1 MIVATAGFYFAQPAW
16 LLLALLAVAAFWWG
30 RRCLRTLGALRRWMA
45 LVLRVLVIT
54 LLALLLARPTLTET
68 NDHLTLLAVIDRSQS
83 IPESLR
89 QRSLDYLDQALVDRD
104 GADQLAVIDIAE
116 TAVIASLPSSIEEEV
131 RIPERSVS
139 LTGQESNLGKG
150 IQMAMAIA
158 PPNTATRI
166 LLVSDGNET
175 AGDLKEAARV
185 AAANNIPIDV
195 LALPYRYDKEVVFRR
210 LAEAAKA
217 RSGQTV
223 DLRLVLNST
232 AETTGQLQLT
242 LNGVPVDLDPSTDQ
256 IGAAVQLKPGTNVK
270 TVSVPVG
277 QRGMHEFKS
286 QFIPDNPTQDVLQQN
301 NQASAMTYVAGP
313 GRVLVLDDGDPAGER
328 LAEALAETDIQI
340 DRQHV
345 SQCPQDLA
353 VLMDIDALVLVNTEN
368 VNFTQQQQE
377 MLVRYVSDLG
387 GGLVMVGGDA
397 GFGAGGWIGSP
408 TQEVIPVELDP
419 PQKKQM
425 PKGALVM
432 IMHACEMPRGNY
444 WGKQVA
450 IAAVKSLSRLDLAGV
465 LDYGWNAGNAN
476 WVFPLAEVGD
486 KKKVISAIKQ
496 MQMGDMPD
504 FGPPLQAAYD
514 QLSAVKAG
522 QKHIIIISD
531 GDPAPPSTTLI
542 KNLQAAK
549 ITCSTVAVFPHT
561 NSPAALKPFALI
573 AQLTGGRFYNVKDP
587 QQLPQIFIKE
597 AQVVRRAL
605 ILEET
610 FTPQVRFS
618 LNEILKG
625 LDSGFPQLDGYVLT
639 GPRGGLSQ
647 LVLTSP
653 AGDPILATM
662 QAGLGRSVA
671 FTSSAD
677 ARWAANWLAWGG
689 FARFWE
695 QTLRWVS
702 KSGQSRDC
710 EVFADVTGRSV
721 QVTVEAVDEEG
732 RFLQLADVA
741 GQAIA
746 PDMSATPLDL
756 AQVGP
761 GRYRAEFQAGGPGS
775 YILNLKYAK
784 PDEPQKTL
792 LVQSAVTVPYAP
804 EFRDLAYNEPLLIE
818 LATMTG
824 GRYLQDLPAE
834 PKLFSREGVDFP
846 KTATPLTMP
855 LLLIWVALF
864 LIDVA
869 VRRVAIDLAAIR
881 RRLAAVFR
889 RTAPAKTTD
898 ATLERLRLT
907 REQLHQRWTQAPS
920 ADAAPPSQA
929 QRRYHAGDTSTGE
942 IPLAPTQT
950 GPATRT
956 PPPADKA
963 APPPQKPTAATE
975 EPDHLQRLLR
985 VKRQARKDQDQNA
998 P

>member
-1 MIVATAGFYFAQPAW
+1 MIAATGFYFAQPAW
-16 LLLALLAVAAFWWG
+16 LALALLAPAAFWWG
-30 RRCLRTLGALRRWMA
+30 LRCLRTLSTARRWTA
-45 LVLRVLVIT
+45 LILRCLVII
-54 LLALLLARPTLTET
+54 LLALLLARPSLTET
-68 NDHLTLLAVIDRSQS
+68 NEQLTLLAVVDRSQS

-89 QRSLDYLDQALVDRD
+89 QSSLEYLDQALVNRD

-116 TAVIASLPSSIEEEV
+116 TALIASLPTSVPTDV
-131 RIPERSVS
+131 RIPERNVT

-158 PPNTATRI
+158 PPNTASRI
-166 LLVSDGNET
+166 LLVTDGNET
-175 AGDLKEAARV
+175 AGDIKEAARV

-195 LALPYRYDKEVVFRR
+195 LPLAYRYDSEVVFRR
-210 LAEAAKA
+210 LAAPAKA

-223 DLRLVLNST
+223 NLRFVLNST
-232 AETTGQLQLT
+232 RQTTGQLQLN
-242 LNGVPVDLDPSTDQ
+242 LNGVPVDLDPGSDQ
-256 IGAAVQLKPGTNVK
+256 ITAAVELKPGTNVK

-277 QRGMHEFKS
+277 QRGMHEF
-286 QFIPDNPTQDVLQQN
+286 QANFIPDNASLDVLQQN

-313 GRVLVLDDGDPAGER
+313 GRVLVLHDNDPTGQR
-328 LAEALAETDIQI
+328 LAQALADTDLHI

-345 SQCPQDLA
+345 SEFPQDLA
-353 VLMDIDALVLVNTEN
+353 ELMDIDAVVLVNTEN
-368 VNFTQQQQE
+368 VNFTYQQQE

-387 GGLVMVGGDA
+387 GGLVMIGGPA
-397 GFGAGGWIGSP
+397 AFGAGGWIGSP
-408 TQEVIPVELDP
+408 AQEVIPVELDP

-432 IMHACEMPRGNY
+432 VMHACEMPKGNY

-450 IAAVKSLSRLDLAGV
+450 MAAAKSLSRLDLAGV
-465 LDYGWNAGNAN
+465 LDYGWNAGEAH
-476 WVFPLAEVGD
+476 WVYPLGPVGN
-486 KKKVISAIKQ
+486 KKEITAAIKQ

-514 QLSAVKAG
+514 ALSSAKAG

-531 GDPAPPSTTLI
+531 GDPAPPSTALI
-542 KNLQAAK
+542 KKLQAAK
-549 ITCSTVAVFPHT
+549 ITCTTVAVFPHS
-561 NSPAALKPFALI
+561 NNPAALRPFELI
-573 AQLTGGRFYNVKDP
+573 AQLTGGRFYHVKDP
-587 QQLPQIFIKE
+587 QKLPQIFIKE
-597 AQVVRRAL
+597 AQIVRRAL

-610 FTPQVRFS
+610 FTPKVRFS

-625 LDSGFPQLDGYVLT
+625 LDTGFPQLDGYVLT

-662 QAGLGRSVA
+662 QAGLGRSIA

-677 ARWAANWLAWGG
+677 SRWAANWLAWPG
-689 FARFWE
+689 FGRFWE

-746 PDMSATPLDL
+746 PNMSAVPLDL

-784 PDEPQKTL
+784 PDEPEKTL

-804 EFRDLAYNEPLLIE
+804 EFRDLAYNEPLLNEI
-818 LATMTG
+818 ASMTK
-824 GRYLQDLPAE
+824 GRYLQTAAE
-834 PKLFSREGVDFP
+834 DAQLFSREGVTFP
-846 KTATPLTMP
+846 KTATPLTNP
-855 LLLIWVALF
+855 LLLIWVGLF
-864 LIDVA
+864 LLDVA
-869 VRRVAIDLAAIR
+869 VRRIALDFYAIR
-881 RRLAAVFR
+881 RRLAALVR
-889 RTAPAKTTD
+889 RSAPAKAPD
-898 ATLERLRLT
+898 ATLERLRLS
-907 REQLHQRWTQAPS
+907 REQLHQRWTKPPS
-920 ADAAPPSQA
+920 PDTDAAATTHA
-929 QRRYHAGDTSTGE
+929 QRRYQAADTYTGD
-942 IPLAPTQT
+942 IPLSPTQT
-950 GPATRT
+950 GPTPRT

-963 APPPQKPTAATE
+963 AQPAKTKPAPAE
-975 EPDHLQRLLR
+975 GPEHLQRLLR
-985 VKRQARKDQDQNA
+985 VKRQARKDQDQQ
-998 P
+998 